1 MQGGGLSRAG
11 PAVPGSTRVMVQCC
25 GTKYSDTMESDQD
38 RRRIT
43 EQIDRQIAEDK
54 KKMQRKVKILLLG
67 CGEAGKVRRK

>member
-1 MQGGGLSRAG
+1 
-11 PAVPGSTRVMVQCC
+11 MVLCC
-25 GTKYSDTMESDQD
+25 GTKHSDTMESDQD